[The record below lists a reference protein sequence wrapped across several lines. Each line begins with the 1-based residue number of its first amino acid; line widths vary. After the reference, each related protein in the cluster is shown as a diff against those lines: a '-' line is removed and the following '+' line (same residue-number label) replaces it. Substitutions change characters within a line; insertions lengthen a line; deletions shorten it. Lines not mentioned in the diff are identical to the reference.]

1 MHITYNATKRI
12 RGSDVKFDEHKVKL
26 FIILDKEKSVQIWK
40 IIFLSFVVGDKIILL
55 PIEINTTH
63 PTILVT
69 LSIISQFTFNLK
81 KI

>member
-1 MHITYNATKRI
+1 MHITYNATIRI
-12 RGSDVKFDEHKVKL
+12 SGSDVKFDEHKVKL